1 MATLKSIPDL
11 LTEAST
17 NVPDNTTQQVS
28 PQDLRELTE
37 NTAFSSYNK
46 ITDTSIVGLKEY
58 DTGISYPSGQWVSY
72 LGDIYQAN
80 TTTTPG
86 AFTPAEWTV
95 FSGGSGGNFADTNLT
110 VTANRNHD
118 VAGFT
123 LTYDNGIISNTNMQF
138 GVNGNFNVTSNG
150 ALGNDIAQFISSSAN
165 PVLIASNANEAV
177 VIGNT
182 APTASAVLDVNSTTK
197 GMLVPRMT
205 TAERDLIST
214 PAESLLIY
222 NTTTDQFEF
231 RNSAAAWEGLGSDN
245 FATTDLSLTGAR
257 THNLSTFEAKLE
269 NGQVT
274 IEGKDTLSSSKA
286 LLVTDGDTVPSEL
299 LTVFNDGK
307 IAIGKT
313 TASFGLDVEHSTPG
327 GGVVLNIVNSST
339 STNSSSGMR
348 LRSPSGANN
357 GYISVAQ
364 NTMTSSNFALNNA
377 FNFQAGSGT
386 DMTFALS
393 SHLNSFSFF
402 SNGLS
407 ESDKI
412 LELSADSA
420 NAITYLDFGSTN
432 STTSYYN
439 QSRIQSQLT
448 TTTAGSEDS
457 EMTFQTSNAGTLTS
471 QMIIKANGVINMPN
485 LPTSSAGLVAGDLW
499 NNSGVINIV

>member
-46 ITDTSIVGLKEY
+46 ITDASIVGLKDY

-95 FSGGSGGNFADTNLT
+95 FSGGSGGNFADTDLT

-205 TAERDLIST
+205 TTERDLIST

-231 RNSAAAWEGLGSDN
+231 RNSAAAWEGLSDTN
-245 FATTDLSLTGAR
+245 IGNTDL
-257 THNLSTFEAKLE
+257 
-269 NGQVT
+269 
-274 IEGKDTLSSSKA
+274 TLSSSRLLDIDSNVFSLETSAGSGSRVNWVKRGTRIA
-286 LLVTDGDTVPSEL
+286 QEVTSGGGNIFKIGVNHSTSTAFDGTWSKNGYLLGPTSNASFDQTATNEFRVYISGGSITNLLLGNTSVAPQQIAGDLVIRDDVAGGANVTPSARFHVIGADTLSGSSVLLVQDGDTVP
-299 LTVFNDGK
+299 NDLFDVRANGDLYTE
-307 IAIGKT
+307 G
-313 TASFGLDVEHSTPG
+313 SQGLNGTYNFG
-327 GGVVLNIVNSST
+327 GGGSGDVL
-339 STNSSSGMR
+339 
-348 LRSPSGANN
+348 
-357 GYISVAQ
+357 
-364 NTMTSSNFALNNA
+364 TMTFTNGILT
-377 FNFQAGSGT
+377 GT
-386 DMTFALS
+386 
-393 SHLNSFSFF
+393 
-402 SNGLS
+402 
-407 ESDKI
+407 
-412 LELSADSA
+412 
-420 NAITYLDFGSTN
+420 
-432 STTSYYN
+432 
-439 QSRIQSQLT
+439 
-448 TTTAGSEDS
+448 
-457 EMTFQTSNAGTLTS
+457 TL
-471 QMIIKANGVINMPN
+471 VP
-485 LPTSSAGLVAGDLW
+485 
-499 NNSGVINIV
+499 